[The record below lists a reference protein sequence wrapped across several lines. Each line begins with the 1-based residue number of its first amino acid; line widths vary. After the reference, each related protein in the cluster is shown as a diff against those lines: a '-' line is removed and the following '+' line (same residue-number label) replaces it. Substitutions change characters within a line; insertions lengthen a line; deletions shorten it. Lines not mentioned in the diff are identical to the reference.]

1 MTKKA
6 NKDLTIKESKDFI
19 DLMDKHIKPGDLRIK
34 TSKGDKIEYS
44 GLELLGFLEHEN
56 LRLKKV
62 TDLAANKIPNK
73 MLYPQ
78 TDRLI
83 EKQLESNLAQR
94 EELIFKISE
103 HSSDLNI
110 NLKEIWSRHF
120 NDV

>member
-1 MTKKA
+1 MTKK
-6 NKDLTIKESKDFI
+6 NNQDLSIEEKKEFI
-19 DLMDKHIKPGDLRIK
+19 DIMDEHIGSGEVKVKPLK
-34 TSKGDKIEYS
+34 KDKIEYS
-44 GLELLGFLEHEN
+44 GLELLGFLENEN
-56 LRLKKV
+56 LRLKKI
-62 TDLAANKIPNK
+62 TDLAVNKLPNK

-110 NLKEIWSRHF
+110 NLKEIWNRHF
-120 NDV
+120 KDA